1 MQSLLPVLS
10 LLYSATFWGIVWY
23 PLRLLADAGLHGLW
37 QAVASYLA
45 AGTLLLVV
53 HAAGGAPLRGRARD
67 LWRMS
72 LAAGWCNVAF
82 MIAMLEGNVVRV
94 LLLFYLS
101 PVWAVLLARWWLG
114 ERMTRRSLAV
124 LAAALAGAAV
134 MLYEPAIGVPLPS
147 TRADG
152 LALSAGLAFAVTT
165 VEARRLQAVSI
176 PAKTLASWVSVIAVA
191 LAWIVVS
198 GVPVPAA
205 PAGAWAGA
213 LALGWT
219 GFFLATIAV
228 QFGTTRLPVQRSA
241 VVMLF
246 ELVVGALSSAWLA
259 GEYTGARE
267 WVGGFLIAA
276 AGLAAARN
284 DEVV

>member
-1 MQSLLPVLS
+1 MQSPLPVLS

-23 PLRLLADAGLHGLW
+23 PLRLLADAGLDGLW
-37 QAVASYLA
+37 QAVVSYA
-45 AGTLLLVV
+45 AACLLLLLA
-53 HAAGGAPLRGRARD
+53 HAAGALRLRGRAGD

-82 MIAMLEGNVVRV
+82 MLAMIEGNVVRV

-101 PVWAVLLARWWLG
+101 PVWAVLLARWWLV
-114 ERMTRRSLAV
+114 ERLTRRSLVV
-124 LAAALAGAAV
+124 LSAALAGAAV
-134 MLYEPAIGVPLPS
+134 MLYEPAMGIPFPS
-147 TRADG
+147 ARADWLG
-152 LALSAGLAFAVTT
+152 LSAGVAFAVTT
-165 VEARRLQAVSI
+165 VEARRLQGISI
-176 PAKTLASWVSVIAVA
+176 PAKTLASWVSVVSVA
-191 LAWIVVS
+191 LIWIAAAELPMPS
-198 GVPVPAA
+198 A
-205 PAGAWAGA
+205 PAGAWVGA
-213 LALGWT
+213 VALGWT
-219 GFFLATIAV
+219 GFFLATLAV

-246 ELVVGALSSAWLA
+246 ELVVGAMSSAWLA
-259 GEYTGARE
+259 GEYTGTRE

>member
-1 MQSLLPVLS
+1 
-10 LLYSATFWGIVWY
+10 
-23 PLRLLADAGLHGLW
+23 
-37 QAVASYLA
+37 
-45 AGTLLLVV
+45 
-53 HAAGGAPLRGRARD
+53 
-67 LWRMS
+67 MS

-114 ERMTRRSLAV
+114 ERLTPRSVAV
-124 LAAALAGAAV
+124 LSAALLGAAI
-134 MLYEPAIGVPLPS
+134 MLYEPATGMPLPTS
-147 TRADG
+147 RADWLG
-152 LALSAGLAFAVTT
+152 LSAGLAFAVTT
-165 VEARRLQAVSI
+165 VEARRLQGISS
-176 PAKTLASWVSVIAVA
+176 PAKTLASWAGVIAVA
-191 LAWIVVS
+191 LAWIALA
-198 GVPVPAA
+198 GVPLPDAA
-205 PAGAWAGA
+205 AGAWVGA
-213 LALGWT
+213 VALGWT

-246 ELVVGALSSAWLA
+246 EIVVGAVSSAWLA
-259 GEYTGARE
+259 GEYTGTRE

-284 DEVV
+284 EEVV